1 MYVTIDSTN
10 GEVSL
15 YDDLGNTTATSPIDS
30 NGDFY
35 LYDSIT
41 GKIIGH
47 YTPIGEQGAEG
58 TVAISV
64 SIEMTLPSKELEE
77 GGITTGK
84 KKSLPKP
91 DIKQRPIIK
100 KPNVKKMY
108 QHKYIRGGNR

>member
-58 TVAISV
+58 TVGISV
-64 SIEMTLPSKELEE
+64 TIKVIPSVEEIELRLD
-77 GGITTGK
+77 K

-91 DIKQRPIIK
+91 DVKQRPIIK